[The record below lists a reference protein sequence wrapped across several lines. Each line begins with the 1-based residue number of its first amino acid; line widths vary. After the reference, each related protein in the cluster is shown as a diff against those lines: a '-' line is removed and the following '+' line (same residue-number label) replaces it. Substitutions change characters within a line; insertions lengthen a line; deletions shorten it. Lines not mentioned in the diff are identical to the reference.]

1 MNPAELFACSNQ
13 NPDQIV
19 DDFITSSGSFNGS
32 SISNAGMA
40 SGQLIPPDNTAAQQ
54 ASSLNQ
60 YDSISSTMGIPYL
73 SGLLLKAERTAT
85 SEHVDPVDRSRAR
98 SKIEQLLQTIQ
109 GTINGTLTPGSR
121 APIANTPLWLTPVV
135 MTGGFPT
142 GRLAAGGPLS
152 GYEMELA
159 DQLGIPVNYDQPN
172 DLENIRSA
180 FNQMKLAGQLLIS
193 VTNDQPNDLE
203 NIRSSLNRIWFT
215 EPYSSHLENMLLSG
229 KYRVNTPEEG
239 VMLILMALHR
249 SGHYDRAEELIET
262 ISPFLGRVRFFP
274 EPVEQPLPLNTNEAM
289 KSVADVLTQL
299 DNRFGPAPAHKSNNR
314 QRLDKNALVF
324 DQWLPLKDRLVAL
337 IQDTVEGD
345 LPYYNTE
352 GELCGGMPLA
362 TVTPE
367 WFEKASHYLAD
378 RKQITEQHP
387 ELMYRTTRKCG
398 SERILQRSLEI
409 LLAYPPEQR
418 CPSVTEGFQKIR
430 FTLRKTLADIHR
442 KRGLPGTEQYQQALN
457 QRQAWLEQYQKRYH
471 TGHSLIHQLQPLK
484 DCVQVKPQD
493 LNMDTTGLPKPIKKL
508 LAAIEPKPV
517 IELLERGD
525 IISAEVLASKY
536 LNIVAIV
543 KSDSILDPHLAAL
556 FAQVTRAFF
565 KRRSVLLLNL
575 QHQVRMDELPW
586 VKHLQAITP
595 LDGDKRVK
603 NAEKLLADMLTQV
616 FTYFPQTI
624 LPNRFIKSLGQ
635 MIEEFPELSVEPPLT
650 EELAA
655 DIFMHKFSDKFLR
668 AAKQAASLMQGTLY
682 ETYYGLD
689 YGEIANL
696 QTPDALYYLCKQK
709 SGITKKSRYWADYA
723 TSESGK
729 IIEWQ
734 QIITTHNLA
743 TLTTLTNTLDFSEL
757 FRSENGKTLNH
768 KIARWIVI
776 KCIRYNPDNLDKIR
790 LQEHKNIAYAFR
802 QMIFFLSFQP
812 HDVQLSVL
820 EELNVIPK
828 NLERKITALYIETP
842 ELVKFDDMDV
852 IEMMKTGEHDR
863 ELLEKKQWL
872 DRLNQKKEQ
881 VNTMIHSLEM
891 VLTGQKT
898 QEPFKPFV
906 AWL

>member
-1 MNPAELFACSNQ
+1 MNPAELFTCSNQ

-19 DDFITSSGSFNGS
+19 DDFITSQGSFNGS
-32 SISNAGMA
+32 SISNADMA
-40 SGQLIPPDNTAAQQ
+40 SRQLIPPDNTAAQQ
-54 ASSLNQ
+54 TSSLNQ
-60 YDSISSTMGIPYL
+60 YDSISSTFGIPYL
-73 SGLLLKAERTAT
+73 SGLLLKAGKTAT
-85 SEHVDPVDRSRAR
+85 SEHADPVDRSRAR

-109 GTINGTLTPGSR
+109 GTINGTLKPGSR
-121 APIANTPLWLTPVV
+121 APIADTPVWLTPVV
-135 MTGGFPT
+135 MTGGFIT
-142 GRLAAGGPLS
+142 GQLAAGGPLS
-152 GYEMELA
+152 HYEIELA
-159 DQLGIPVNYDQPN
+159 SQLGLSVTSNLPD
-172 DLENIRSA
+172 DLANIRSA
-180 FNQMKLAGQLLIS
+180 LNQ
-193 VTNDQPNDLE
+193 
-203 NIRSSLNRIWFT
+203 IWFT
-215 EPYSSHLENMLLSG
+215 EPYSCHLETMLLNG

-249 SGHYDRAEELIET
+249 SGHDDEAEQLIET
-262 ISPFLGRVRFFP
+262 ISPYLGRVRFFP
-274 EPVEQPLPLNTNEAM
+274 ESAEQPLPLNTDEAM
-289 KSVADVLTQL
+289 RSVADVLTQL
-299 DNRFGPAPAHKSNNR
+299 DNRFGPAPEHKSNNR
-314 QRLDKNALVF
+314 LRLDQNALVF

-337 IQDTVEGD
+337 IQGTVKGD

-362 TVTPE
+362 RVTTE
-367 WFEKASHYLAD
+367 WFEKASQYLAD

-387 ELMYRTTRKCG
+387 ELMYRTTRKRG

-409 LLAYPPEQR
+409 LLAYPPEHR
-418 CPSVTEGFQKIR
+418 CPSDMEGFQKIQ

-442 KRGLPGTEQYQQALN
+442 KQGLPDTERYQQALN
-457 QRQAWLEQYQKRYH
+457 QRQGWLEHYQKRYH

-493 LNMDTTGLPKPIKKL
+493 LNMDTAGLPKPIKKL
-508 LAAIEPKPV
+508 LAAIQSKPV

-525 IISAEVLASKY
+525 ITSAEVLASKY
-536 LNIVAIV
+536 LNIAAIV
-543 KSDSILDPHLAAL
+543 KSDSILDPSLAAL
-556 FAQVTRAFF
+556 FAQVTQAFF

-595 LDGDKRVK
+595 FEQDKRVK
-603 NAEKLLADMLTQV
+603 NAEKLLTDMVTQV

-635 MIEEFPELSVEPPLT
+635 MIEELPELSLEPPLT

-655 DIFMHKFSDKFLR
+655 DIFMHRFSDKFLM

-689 YGEIANL
+689 YRSIANL
-696 QTPDALYYLCKQK
+696 KTPDALYYLCKQK
-709 SGITKKSRYWADYA
+709 SGVTKESRGWRDYA
-723 TSESGK
+723 TFENGK

-743 TLTTLTNTLDFSEL
+743 TLTALTNALDLPEL
-757 FRSENGKTLNH
+757 FSSESGKTLNH

-776 KCIRYNPDNLDKIR
+776 KCVRYNPANPDKIR

-812 HDVQLSVL
+812 HDAQLSVL
-820 EELNVIPK
+820 EKLKVIPQ
-828 NLERKITALYIETP
+828 NLARKITDLYIETP
-842 ELVKFDDMDV
+842 ELVRFDDMNV
-852 IEMMKTGEHDR
+852 IEMMAAGEHDR
-863 ELLEKKQWL
+863 ELLKKKQRL
-872 DRLNQKKEQ
+872 DRLKKKKEQ
-881 VNTMIHSLEM
+881 VDTMIHSLEM
-891 VLTGQKT
+891 VLTDHKT
-898 QEPFKPFV
+898 QESYKPFV